1 MVKLDPVTLEVIRNY
16 LLTVAQEMKSLVM
29 RSAYSALWKE
39 GGDLSCGILTP
50 KAEIVAQGPDDI
62 PAHLA
67 TMPFSVKGAV
77 DRVGIENIHEGD
89 ILLHNDPYS
98 GNNHLPDFLAA
109 LPVFYGD
116 EIVAYTA
123 VRAHWVDVGG
133 ITAGSYSS
141 AATEIYQEGLRIPPS
156 KIVKRGRINKELLD
170 VILSNVRAPA
180 ERSGDLMAQLSGCQL
195 GERRIIALIEKYS
208 LRKFLSAMETI
219 LEYSERMTRREISKM
234 REGSYSFT
242 DYCDEDELNP
252 EPIKIHVTA
261 TVKNSEII
269 IDFTGSSPQV
279 KSNMNAPLP
288 VTYCATYYGVK
299 MMTDPWNPSNSGCYR
314 PIKVVAPEMSVVN
327 PRFPAAV
334 AAGNHETASRI
345 TEVVVGAL
353 SQACPEK
360 AVAAGSGTS
369 CVLLASGVDNRDE
382 RKGRRWIHYE
392 VNSGGV
398 GARSTKDGVNAFRW
412 GVGNTAN
419 TPVEILET
427 LFPLMVE
434 RYELITDS
442 GGAGKYRGGLTTRK
456 VYRFLNHSSVVIVS
470 DRGSH
475 PPFGLFGGKSG
486 RPAKFTLVKSDG
498 RELVLKTRTRE
509 FYVEPD
515 DIIVMEAPGS
525 GGLGNPLER
534 DRELVVRD
542 VLYGYVSPS
551 VAEAEYGV
559 RVDSDMLRRVE

>member
-219 LEYSERMTRREISKM
+219 LEYS
-234 REGSYSFT
+234 
-242 DYCDEDELNP
+242 
-252 EPIKIHVTA
+252 
-261 TVKNSEII
+261 
-269 IDFTGSSPQV
+269 
-279 KSNMNAPLP
+279 
-288 VTYCATYYGVK
+288 
-299 MMTDPWNPSNSGCYR
+299 
-314 PIKVVAPEMSVVN
+314 
-327 PRFPAAV
+327 
-334 AAGNHETASRI
+334 
-345 TEVVVGAL
+345 
-353 SQACPEK
+353 
-360 AVAAGSGTS
+360 
-369 CVLLASGVDNRDE
+369 
-382 RKGRRWIHYE
+382 
-392 VNSGGV
+392 
-398 GARSTKDGVNAFRW
+398 
-412 GVGNTAN
+412 
-419 TPVEILET
+419 
-427 LFPLMVE
+427 
-434 RYELITDS
+434 
-442 GGAGKYRGGLTTRK
+442 
-456 VYRFLNHSSVVIVS
+456 
-470 DRGSH
+470 
-475 PPFGLFGGKSG
+475 
-486 RPAKFTLVKSDG
+486 
-498 RELVLKTRTRE
+498 
-509 FYVEPD
+509 
-515 DIIVMEAPGS
+515 
-525 GGLGNPLER
+525 
-534 DRELVVRD
+534 
-542 VLYGYVSPS
+542 
-551 VAEAEYGV
+551 
-559 RVDSDMLRRVE
+559 